1 MGKRNAEVI
10 EDGDQAYQKRQR
22 ISNGTK
28 TSSTSIAI
36 QSAAQLKQLLAF
48 DQDAGRSRHG
58 KSYHDASS

>member
-22 ISNGTK
+22 ISNGNK
-28 TSSTSIAI
+28 TASTSVAI
-36 QSAAQLKQLLAF
+36 QSATQLKQLLAF

-58 KSYHDASS
+58 